1 MVLTKVCVHQVGWW
15 EKNQIPHA
23 RSATR
28 TKSLNPYP
36 ITELSAPATVSLDM
50 LTTSSA
56 TLNQMFQRFA
66 RRVTAE
72 IDEVR
77 KANEVGIQK
86 IGDTLND
93 TLSSKIRN
101 IQSLFE
107 MITGVGRSGARITKT
122 SNTSLR
128 DWEKALDGMK
138 SRATVIF
145 GQDLFSRNLSLML
158 HWRPWIPISRISGVI
173 FSTWRSF
180 PCLLRLWFFVCSL
193 PTRSFSTWMTL
204 ENCTVTSSFL
214 LYGMH
219 FITLIWILSV
229 YSRRAMLQVLELG
242 RWFMPL
248 LVLVREN

>member
-1 MVLTKVCVHQVGWW
+1 
-15 EKNQIPHA
+15 
-23 RSATR
+23 
-28 TKSLNPYP
+28 
-36 ITELSAPATVSLDM
+36 
-50 LTTSSA
+50 
-56 TLNQMFQRFA
+56 MFQRFA

-158 HWRPWIPISRISGVI
+158 H
-173 FSTWRSF
+173 
-180 PCLLRLWFFVCSL
+180 
-193 PTRSFSTWMTL
+193 
-204 ENCTVTSSFL
+204 
-214 LYGMH
+214 
-219 FITLIWILSV
+219 
-229 YSRRAMLQVLELG
+229 
-242 RWFMPL
+242 
-248 LVLVREN
+248 